1 MISPSATTARY
12 DVGTAGSS
20 TGTSSTSSTNGS
32 TTPAAQPGG
41 AMGKDQFM
49 KLLIAQM
56 QNQDPTNP
64 MDGSQMAA
72 QLAQFSSLE
81 QLQNINTTLT
91 GQASSSGTLLGA
103 IQASSAISTI
113 GHTVMAAG
121 NSVQVGGA
129 NGATSVTAN
138 FGANAKTATLH
149 IYNAAGNEV
158 GSRDLGSVSAGQQKI
173 DLGSATSGLGDGA
186 YTYSI
191 DAKDGAAAAVTV
203 QTYTTGKVDGIST
216 GAKGLVLTSG
226 MLSIPYAN
234 VVQITN

>member
-1 MISPSATTARY
+1 MISPRSTTARY
-12 DVGTAGSS
+12 DVGTAGSA
-20 TGTSSTSSTNGS
+20 GS
-32 TTPAAQPGG
+32 AAAAGGATPPVAQPGG

-91 GQASSSGTLLGA
+91 GQASSSGNLLGA

-113 GHTVMAAG
+113 GHNVMAAG
-121 NSVQVGGA
+121 NSVQVGGT
-129 NGATSVTAN
+129 NGTTSVTAA
-138 FGANAKTATLH
+138 FGANVKTATLH

-158 GSRDLGSVSAGQQKI
+158 GSRDLGSMSAGQQKI
-173 DLGSATSGLGDGA
+173 DLGSATSGLSDGA

-191 DAKDGAAAAVTV
+191 DAKDSAAAAVAV
-203 QTYTTGKVDGIST
+203 QTYTTGKIDGIST
-216 GAKGLVLTSG
+216 GANGLVLTSG